1 MALKVTNYRMGTPRK
16 RGEGLR
22 IGVMRFLPRG
32 VKKQDYA
39 KRNYMDVWL
48 PTVAPSAKLLK
59 QYQTSG
65 AAADDKAWRRYVS
78 AYRREM
84 ARTEARQTILA
95 LAEIAKR
102 TPIAVGCYC
111 DLSKQHCHRVLL
123 EEMIRT
129 AGGEP

>member
-1 MALKVTNYRMGTPRK
+1 MALKLGNYRIGTARK

-32 VKKQDYA
+32 MKQADYA
-39 KRNYMDVWL
+39 KRHFDVWL
-48 PTVAPSAKLLK
+48 PSVAPSRKLLK

-65 AAADDKAWRRYVS
+65 AAGDAAAWKHYTA

-84 ARTEARQTILA
+84 SATNARQTVRA
-95 LAEIAKR
+95 LGLIAQR

-123 EEMIRT
+123 EDMIRRAA
-129 AGGEP
+129 AGKF